1 MASDRIMQRTLNQA
15 SQHTLEPTRIVASQN
30 GFYKVVFKVLD
41 NPMGPSNVLEWVPK
55 QAVSDHLVSTWRA
68 QRAERMAF
76 RQHRKSRTSVVRDA
90 RADDAEFESMDTSHA
105 ASSLSLIHI

>member
-68 QRAERMAF
+68 QRAERMACLLY
-76 RQHRKSRTSVVRDA
+76 TSDA
-90 RADDAEFESMDTSHA
+90 ADE
-105 ASSLSLIHI
+105 